1 MDVLTTEQRQ
11 RCMSSI
17 RGKNSTSEILVRR
30 LVYSL
35 GYRYRLHFKG
45 LPGRPDLVFP
55 GQRKVIFVHGCFW
68 HRHQCKKGQS
78 LPAKNREFW
87 QKKLSDNVERDRRNY
102 EALHQIGWQTLV
114 VWECE
119 IKNVKRLR
127 EQLIRYL
134 ENPLPNP

>member
-1 MDVLTTEQRQ
+1 MDVLTTEQRK

-35 GYRYRLHFKG
+35 GYRYRLHSKG
-45 LPGRPDLVFP
+45 LPGRPDLAFP
-55 GQRKVIFVHGCFW
+55 GRRKVIFVHGCFW

-78 LPAKNREFW
+78 LPVKKREFW
-87 QKKLSDNVERDRRNY
+87 QKKLTDNHVRDRRNY
-102 EALHQIGWQTLV
+102 EELHQLGWQTLV

-119 IKNVKRLR
+119 IKNPELLSSKLR
-127 EQLIRYL
+127 QYL
-134 ENPLPNP
+134 EK